1 MVCSFHITK
10 AQTWASKLGSGT
22 FVTHCIIYSGIL
34 PENEESFVKIGQS
47 VMEKSINLLYLLM
60 CNECS
65 NMHINQQ

>member
-1 MVCSFHITK
+1 MARQFFNLVLTLRVLIY
-10 AQTWASKLGSGT
+10 
-22 FVTHCIIYSGIL
+22 IIYSGIL
-34 PENEESFVKIGQS
+34 SENEESFVKIGQS